1 MPRRVTTAVLPG
13 AARFRAIQS
22 RPSLAYSRVSPRIF
36 TNAPRSGAWASIR
49 AAFSSLPL
57 RSPLEVR
64 REPSARHRTSFLLP
78 NLEDTSRS
86 LTLEPSFA
94 WKRYLLWC
102 RISRIYFSFLFSFF
116 FFARNTEGGEF
127 FTKHR
132 RAWTS
137 TVPLST
143 RKERVNSQ
151 RDGGGAWTESHR
163 GRKHRSIEQN
173 HHLEDYIYSSCFSLF
188 TFHHS
193 LPRFEHR
200 PKFRPVPT

>member
-102 RISRIYFSFLFSFF
+102 RISRIYFSFLSSFF
-116 FFARNTEGGEF
+116 FFARNTERGEF